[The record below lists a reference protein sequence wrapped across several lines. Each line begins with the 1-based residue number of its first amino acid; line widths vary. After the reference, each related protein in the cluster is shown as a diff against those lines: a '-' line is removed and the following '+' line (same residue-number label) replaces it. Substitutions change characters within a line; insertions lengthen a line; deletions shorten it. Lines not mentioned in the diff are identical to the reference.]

1 MLMTYLVDFLKARD
15 PFKQS
20 TVYKT
25 LEKVDKGFKKLNAY
39 QHIITRKAA
48 ERNFI
53 YPTPEWNNLDYLLGW
68 VKANAIPRLDALPEL
83 VADEAVYIAQHK
95 SRYFNYYDTFFKQ
108 KASLEELRIRIE
120 KDEKRE
126 LKTLAKEQRK
136 LKARIDAQAGPSSQ
150 NKHRNKRGSLKV
162 PSMIGDS

>member
-1 MLMTYLVDFLKARD
+1 MPKTSRSKDESSSIWVEGDFVWMIEMLPFYLDFSSMHACMLMTYLVDFLKARD

-20 TVYKT
+20 
-25 LEKVDKGFKKLNAY
+25 
-39 QHIITRKAA
+39 
-48 ERNFI
+48 
-53 YPTPEWNNLDYLLGW
+53 W
-68 VKANAIPRLDALPEL
+68 VKANAVPCLDALPEL
-83 VADEAVYIAQHK
+83 IADEAVYIAQHK

-126 LKTLAKEQRK
+126 LKILAKEQRK

-150 NKHRNKRGSLKV
+150 NKHMNKRGSLRA